1 MSEKKTTTTSLTRNV
16 EFVALDHLIDF
27 FREKSVLQ
35 IHGAAKDLRKLT
47 WNVFCEM
54 NVRGGPMPILEQY

>member
-47 WNVFCEM
+47 
-54 NVRGGPMPILEQY
+54 